1 MSLFSTGSN
10 ILLIIIGFGI
20 LIFVHELGHFL
31 AAKWAKIRTEGFC
44 IGFGTA
50 LCSYRMGIGFKL
62 GSTEEATIKRM
73 GKPAIKCSAE
83 ELKEAG
89 IGETEYA
96 LRVIPLGGYV
106 RMLGQDDLDPGA
118 SSKDPRS
125 FNAVAISKRMVVI
138 SAGIVMNIITAGILF
153 IAAFMSGVQ
162 FNAPVIGDVIPG
174 EPAAKTDI
182 QSGDTVIAVD
192 GEPIRTFSDVVIAVA
207 FSDPGEEVQ
216 FELRGAG
223 GDQTRTVTILP
234 EMNPQ
239 TGLLGVGLTPASSA
253 TLVQGDATSALM
265 QPTLDEAGLGATAI
279 GPGWSITQVEGH
291 PIETWNNWAERID
304 AANGRPVT
312 VTWTAPDGTT
322 TDIDM
327 VGSPELEVM
336 RHHNPSPED
345 PTNYD
350 SGLLGMCPLVGIK
363 MVLPDSPNIENLKP
377 GDAILKLDTTPGPN
391 DGDFRKILKS
401 SPGKTL
407 PALVLRNGQRVETTL
422 SVNEQG
428 QIGVLLT
435 AELTLPMISRT
446 LPMIGSA
453 TADAGPEKTPMAQL
467 DLLPLTT
474 ILTVNSVPITDWV
487 TLRSALQAA
496 AKDLSDTTTIK
507 MEIENPT
514 QKRERQTVEFTITKA
529 QAEALESLGWTP
541 PLWMSFFE
549 PLWTTLSA
557 QGNPLTAVEMGF
569 METKKTIILTYLTM
583 YRLAQGTVGVEQ
595 LRGPVGIVHLGSQVA
610 DRGVMYLLFF
620 LAMISVNLAVL
631 NFLPLPILDGGHF
644 LYLVY
649 EKIKGK
655 PPSVG
660 FQNGAALLG
669 LMLIGSLFI
678 IITYFDVTRLLG

>member
-10 ILLIIIGFGI
+10 ILLIIIGFGV

-44 IGFGTA
+44 IGFGGA
-50 LCSYRMGIGFKL
+50 ICSYRKGIGFRL
-62 GSTEEATIKRM
+62 GSTEEATAKRM
-73 GKPAIKCSAE
+73 GKPAIQCSDE
-83 ELKEAG
+83 ELRAAG

-96 LRVIPLGGYV
+96 LRMIPLGGYV

-118 SSKDPRS
+118 RSKHPRS
-125 FNAVAISKRMVVI
+125 FNAVSIGKRMVVI
-138 SAGIVMNIITAGILF
+138 SAGIIMNIITAVILF

-162 FNAPVIGDVIPG
+162 FNAPVIGDVVPG
-174 EPAAKTDI
+174 EPAAGTDI
-182 QSGDTVIAVD
+182 RSGDTVVAVD
-192 GEPIRTFSDVVIAVA
+192 GEPIRTFSDVIIAVA
-207 FSDPGEEVQ
+207 FSNPGEKVQ
-216 FELRGAG
+216 FELRGAES
-223 GDQTRTVTILP
+223 DQTRTVEILP

-239 TGLLGVGLTPASSA
+239 TGLLGVGLTPASST
-253 TLVQGDATSALM
+253 TLVQGEDAGALM
-265 QPTLDEAGLGATAI
+265 QPTLEDAGLGATKI
-279 GPGWSITQVEGH
+279 GPGWSITGVDGH
-291 PIETWNNWAERID
+291 PTDTWNNWAERID
-304 AANGRPVT
+304 ASEGRPVS

-322 TDIDM
+322 TEVDM
-327 VGSPELEVM
+327 VGVPELEVM
-336 RHHNPSPED
+336 RHPNPAPED

-350 SGLLGMCPLVGIK
+350 PGLLGMCPLVGIK
-363 MVLPDSPNIENLKP
+363 MVLPDSPNRAHLEP
-377 GDAILKLDTTPGPN
+377 GDAILKLGTTTGPN
-391 DGDFRKILKS
+391 DGDFRKILTS
-401 SPGKTL
+401 NPGRTL
-407 PALVLRNGQRVETTL
+407 PALVLRAGQRVETTL

-435 AELTLPMISRT
+435 PELELPIISRT
-446 LPMIGSA
+446 LPLVGA
-453 TADAGPEKTPMAQL
+453 PTADAAPEKTPMAQL

-474 ILTVNSVPITDWV
+474 ILSVNSVPVTDWV

-496 AKDLSDTTTIK
+496 ARGSQETTAIE

-514 QKRERQTVEFTITKA
+514 KNRERQTVTFTLSRS
-529 QAEALESLGWTP
+529 QATSLENLGWTP

-583 YRLAQGTVGVEQ
+583 YRLVQGTVGVEQ

-610 DRGVMYLLFF
+610 DRGIMYLLFF

-649 EKIKGK
+649 EKFKGR
-655 PPSVG
+655 PPSIA

-669 LMLIGSLFI
+669 LLLIGSLFI